1 MSAREAAERVR
12 RHRNGED
19 IYDIPHAG
27 YCKEKQADEIAI
39 VNAYLAE
46 NHTDDETPTTCE
58 WLQSVGIHFGSRK
71 MPDLDADLTIDSKT
85 KWAYI
90 EIESDSHCGGHTIT
104 IPFPATRRDV
114 QILCRA
120 LGIKLKEHGVADS
133 A

>member
-46 NHTDDETPTTCE
+46 HPEKEAELPICE
-58 WLQSVGIHFGSRK
+58 C
-71 MPDLDADLTIDSKT
+71 
-85 KWAYI
+85 
-90 EIESDSHCGGHTIT
+90 CGQRI
-104 IPFPATRRDV
+104 
-114 QILCRA
+114 
-120 LGIKLKEHGVADS
+120 IKRADS